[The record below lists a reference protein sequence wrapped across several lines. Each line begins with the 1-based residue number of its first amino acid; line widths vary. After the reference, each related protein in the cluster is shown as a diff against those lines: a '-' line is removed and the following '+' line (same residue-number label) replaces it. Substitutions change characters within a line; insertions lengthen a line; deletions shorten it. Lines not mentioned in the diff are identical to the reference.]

1 MASALERLKVYIKS
15 SSPIVVVETLEE
27 MRALEVA
34 RSAALELDL
43 AFFEWSIADGL
54 TRTDGTFSKLRLT
67 SETAAGMPPVNN
79 TQPAAGMLAHLRT
92 LTIEGVFV
100 LKDFHRHMD
109 DTVVIRRLREV
120 AQTFCTD
127 RRTIIITAPALNVP
141 AELQNQVEYLD
152 LPLPDH
158 ARLMEIVEA
167 TYARLRKKL
176 LLARTIDKA
185 GIHTLAENLSGLT
198 EDEAE
203 RAIAHA
209 IVARNVLDEQVPT
222 DVLQAKKDMLKRS
235 GMLDFIENPEP
246 MSAVGGLDNLK
257 RWLARRRDTWSEAA
271 RAAGLEAPRGVI
283 IMGVQ
288 GCGKSMC
295 ARAVAGEWRLP
306 LVRFDTAAIYD
317 KYVGET
323 EKRIQKVFR
332 VAERLSPAVL
342 WIDELEKVFAG
353 SGADS
358 ASSDAGV
365 SARLLAAFLS
375 WMQDRKAPVFVA
387 ATCNNVTV
395 LPPEVIRKGRFD
407 EIFFVDLPNDEER
420 RAIFTAQL
428 RRRKQDPTD
437 FDLDRLSLASGGY
450 SGAEIEAAIKA
461 AMYTAFS
468 EKKALKIETILQEI
482 ANTTPL
488 SATRAEDIEAL
499 RAWAADR
506 ARPATTLEGARKAAA
521 QLA

>member
-1 MASALERLKVYIKS
+1 MASAVERLKVYIKS
-15 SSPIVVVETLEE
+15 SSPIVVIETLEE
-27 MRALEVA
+27 VRALEVA
-34 RSAALELDL
+34 KTAASDLDL

-54 TRTDGTFSKLRLT
+54 TRTDGSFSKVRVT
-67 SETAAGMPPVNN
+67 SEMAPSLPPINN
-79 TQPAAGMLAHLRT
+79 TQPAVGLLAHMRT

-100 LKDFHRHMD
+100 LKDFHRHME

-127 RRTIIITAPALNVP
+127 RRTVIITAPALAVP
-141 AELQNQVEYLD
+141 PELQNQVEYLD
-152 LPLPDH
+152 LPLPDS
-158 ARLMEIVEA
+158 ARLAQIVEE

-176 LLARTIDKA
+176 LLARTIDKT
-185 GIHTLAENLSGLT
+185 GIATLADNLSGLT

-203 RAIAHA
+203 RAVAHA
-209 IVARNVLDEQVPT
+209 IVSRNILDEQVPA

-235 GMLDFIENPEP
+235 GMLDFIENPEA
-246 MSAVGGLDNLK
+246 MNAVGGLDNLK
-257 RWLARRRDTWSEAA
+257 RWLVRRKNTWTEAA

-295 ARAVAGEWRLP
+295 ARAVAGEWGLP

-332 VAERLSPAVL
+332 VAERLAPAVL

-358 ASSDAGV
+358 ASADAGV

-375 WMQDRKAPVFVA
+375 WMQDRKAPV
-387 ATCNNVTV
+387 
-395 LPPEVIRKGRFD
+395 
-407 EIFFVDLPNDEER
+407 
-420 RAIFTAQL
+420 
-428 RRRKQDPTD
+428 
-437 FDLDRLSLASGGY
+437 
-450 SGAEIEAAIKA
+450 
-461 AMYTAFS
+461 
-468 EKKALKIETILQEI
+468 
-482 ANTTPL
+482 
-488 SATRAEDIEAL
+488 
-499 RAWAADR
+499 
-506 ARPATTLEGARKAAA
+506 
-521 QLA
+521 